1 LLIGENLLGQLDVA
15 LGAPRADV
23 IEEDGLAV
31 AGSLGE
37 ADASRDYGAE
47 DLFGKKLPQ
56 VVGDLAGEVGAV
68 IVHGEQDAFDG
79 QRGVEGIADMID
91 GIHEFGDAFEG
102 EELALDGDQ
111 DGVGG
116 D

>member
-1 LLIGENLLGQLDVA
+1 
-15 LGAPRADV
+15 
-23 IEEDGLAV
+23 V
-31 AGSLGE
+31 AGSLARRMLLGITVRKTSS
-37 ADASRDYGAE
+37 A
-47 DLFGKKLPQ
+47 KKLPQ